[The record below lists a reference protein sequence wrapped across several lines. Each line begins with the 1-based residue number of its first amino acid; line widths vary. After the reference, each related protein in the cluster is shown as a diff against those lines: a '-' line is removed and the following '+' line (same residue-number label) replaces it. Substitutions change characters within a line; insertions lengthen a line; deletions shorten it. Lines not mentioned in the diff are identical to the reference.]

1 MGEITTVRSN
11 GYMLQVICYMYDDQE
26 VYNSF
31 EENEYLV

>member
-1 MGEITTVRSN
+1 MSEITTVRSN
-11 GYMLQVICYMYDDQE
+11 GYDICYMYDDQE

>member
-11 GYMLQVICYMYDDQE
+11 GYDMLYDDQE

-31 EENEYLV
+31 EKNEYRYLV